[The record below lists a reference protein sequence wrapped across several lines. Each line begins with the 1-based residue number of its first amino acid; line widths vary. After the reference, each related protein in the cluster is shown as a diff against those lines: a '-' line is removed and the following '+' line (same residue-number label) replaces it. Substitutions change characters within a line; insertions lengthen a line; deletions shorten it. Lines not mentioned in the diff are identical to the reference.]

1 VKVITSAKNWGIMNT
16 RNFLLLLVAALVFVF
31 VACSKEKSNE
41 SGTPPG
47 GTRPIDTVPG
57 PIDTT
62 QGTTPGRVTTEVG
75 TWKFISVQGTG
86 SQTAEFTQAG
96 VAVKAVSSSNF
107 TSQDNGGTV
116 TFDNSKMT
124 ATNITLSVHTN
135 ATTDVYQGTTIIN
148 SFQTPLDQT
157 VPPQSSTSDYTKIGT
172 DSLHF
177 ANGGF
182 LDVLTGGLL
191 PNAPS
196 GCKVAFSGNTMK
208 MTIVYDTVT
217 TQDYQ
222 GVPAKMTIHMVLV
235 VTLQKQ

>member
-1 VKVITSAKNWGIMNT
+1 MKI
-16 RNFLLLLVAALVFVF
+16 RNYLLLLVAALVFVF

-41 SGTPPG
+41 SGRPPG
-47 GTRPIDTVPG
+47 GTPPIDTVSSPV
-57 PIDTT
+57 DTT
-62 QGTTPGRVTTEVG
+62 QGTTPGSVTEVG
-75 TWKFISVQGTG
+75 TWKFISVEGTG

-96 VAVKAVSSSNF
+96 VAVKAVSSSKF
-107 TSQDNGGTV
+107 TSQDNGGTL

-124 ATNITLSVHTN
+124 ATGITFSVHTN

-157 VPPQSSTSDYTKIGT
+157 VSPQSATSDYQKIGT
-172 DSLHF
+172 DSLYF

-182 LDVLTGGLL
+182 LNVLTGGLL
-191 PNAPS
+191 PNAPT
-196 GCKVAFSGNTMK
+196 GCKVAFAGNTMK

-222 GVPAKMTIHMVLV
+222 GIPAKLTVHMVLV
-235 VTLQKQ
+235 VNLQKQ